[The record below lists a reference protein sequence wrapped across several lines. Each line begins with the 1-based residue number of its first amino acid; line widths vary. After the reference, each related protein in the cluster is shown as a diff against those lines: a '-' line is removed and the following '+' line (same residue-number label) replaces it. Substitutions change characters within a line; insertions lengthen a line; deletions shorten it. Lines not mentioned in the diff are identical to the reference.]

1 MWRSFARIIR
11 RRPKTALLVVLL
23 AAAAAAYLFALI
35 QWHSAQVAL
44 QDGKAA
50 DARKHLECCLW
61 VWPRSQQVHLVSAR
75 AARITGDFE
84 AAETHL
90 NRCLKLGQG
99 ATQAIQLEF
108 LLLRAQTG
116 EADDVAVT
124 LLEYIDNNTEERAL
138 ILQTLARA
146 FMHHLRYGPAY
157 VCLSRWIEL
166 QPALSRP
173 YYWRG
178 WVLERL
184 NNSDGA
190 MKDYLRALELEP
202 GSLMIRLH
210 VAEMYLADN
219 KPLDAVA
226 HLERLRQQAPDRA
239 DVRARLG
246 QCRYLQGQS
255 DEARR
260 LLEAAVRELPDDL
273 PLLLHLAKLDLQ
285 EGKAIDAERRLR
297 HIIKLDIAYSE
308 AHYNLASALQM
319 QNRLDEAK
327 EALAQYTKYRTTLEQ
342 ANKLLR
348 HEAQHP
354 SNDPAIATEIGSL
367 LLQIGHERSGT
378 YWLDQAL
385 LRDPNHQPAHRAFA
399 EFFDSKGLADKAALH
414 RRRLN
419 EPEKKAAP

>member
-1 MWRSFARIIR
+1 MLRFSANVIR
-11 RRPKTALLVVLL
+11 RRPKTAFLLVLL
-23 AAAAAAYLFALI
+23 TAAGAAYGFFHFEWRRAQAALR
-35 QWHSAQVAL
+35 
-44 QDGKAA
+44 DGKGA
-50 DARKHLECCLW
+50 DARASLERCLW
-61 VWPRSQQVHLVSAR
+61 LWPRSTQVHLAAAR
-75 AARITGDFE
+75 AARLTGDFE
-84 AAETHL
+84 ATENHL
-90 NRCLKLGQG
+90 NHCLKLEKG

-124 LLEYIDNNTEERAL
+124 LLDYIDNHEENREL

-157 VCLSRWIEL
+157 VCLSRWIGVN
-166 QPALSRP
+166 PAVARP

-190 MKDYLRALELEP
+190 MKDYLRALELDP
-202 GSLMIRLH
+202 DSPVIRIH

-219 KPLDAVA
+219 KPHDALP
-226 HLERLRQQAPDRA
+226 HLERLRRQAPERA
-239 DVRARLG
+239 DVMARLG
-246 QCRYLQGQS
+246 QCRYLQGQNE
-255 DEARR
+255 EARR
-260 LLEAAVRELPDDL
+260 LLETALRELPDDL
-273 PLLLHLAKLDLQ
+273 QLLLHLAKLDLQ
-285 EGKAIDAERRLR
+285 DGKAIDAERRLR

-319 QNRLDEAK
+319 QNRMEEAK
-327 EALAQYTKYRTTLEQ
+327 KALADYQNYRTTLEQ

-354 SNDPAIATEIGSL
+354 SNDPVIATEIGTL
-367 LLQIGHERSGT
+367 LLKIGHDRSGA

-385 LRDPNHQPAHRAFA
+385 MRDPNHLPAHRAFA
-399 EFFDSKGLADKAALH
+399 DFFESKGLADKAAVH
-414 RRRLN
+414 RQRLA
-419 EPEKKAAP
+419 ELEKK